1 MPVTPNTPTNSG
13 NSVTHQRRT
22 IFYPEP
28 KSYALLMGYM
38 ARNEMGVS
46 ETLNMILKDFFA
58 NKTPEERVI
67 LLRYYQEKQKE
78 KEKGGK

>member
-1 MPVTPNTPTNSG
+1 MNGTPTTSTNSI
-13 NSVTHQRRT
+13 THQRRT

-46 ETLNMILKDFFA
+46 ETLNMILKDYFA
-58 NKTPEERVI
+58 NKSPEERVI
-67 LLRYYQEKQKE
+67 LLKYYQEWQKE